1 MTKRKVHYR
10 FFHDL
15 LLKSLSPNLSLEGC
29 AWKIYLDIPLCKCD
43 RPLRRMEA
51 SRIFHCC
58 SCTNNYAYLLKSIK
72 KNKKKCLEN
81 LFFHMLKE
89 IIRNLYILKLFNLGI
104 EKLNKSNDFHV
115 KYENNLLILN
125 VFFIFL

>member
-1 MTKRKVHYR
+1 
-10 FFHDL
+10 
-15 LLKSLSPNLSLEGC
+15 
-29 AWKIYLDIPLCKCD
+29 
-43 RPLRRMEA
+43 
-51 SRIFHCC
+51 
-58 SCTNNYAYLLKSIK
+58 
-72 KNKKKCLEN
+72 
-81 LFFHMLKE
+81 MLKE